1 MITQP
6 IFLASTV
13 LSVVFATVASAQARS
28 DSLRLDELQAAA
40 VRHDPRAQQLTI
52 RESQSALRLRTIA
65 AERLP
70 NLTGAALAQ
79 HQSVVTEFPA
89 VPGRAGPSLLHDT
102 YDAYVGVSD
111 PLLDPTR
118 SARTAA
124 ERAQL
129 ARARADVATALYGV
143 RQQVNPS
150 FITAAPHTA
159 RHATVVAT
167 IADLE

>member
-1 MITQP
+1 MI
-6 IFLASTV
+6 ARTV
-13 LSVVFATVASAQARS
+13 LAWVVVLAALPSVAKAQAP

-40 VRHDPRAQQLTI
+40 ERHDPRTQQLSI

-70 NLTGAALAQ
+70 AVSGSAVAQ

-89 VPGRAGPSLLHDT
+89 APGGMGPSLLHDT

-111 PLLDPTR
+111 PLVDLTR

-143 RQQVNPS
+143 RQQVNAS
-150 FITAAPHTA
+150 FFAVAARCTGGASLPLISLQS
-159 RHATVVAT
+159 R
-167 IADLE
+167 